1 MKQSKIKLFKIF
13 PTLKKPITIYSME
26 EKIPQSVMNQSESLS
41 KTIEN
46 LENLK
51 EMTFRKIKKRNNNND
66 YLNNTLTEKDDNYIS
81 TIYTSYNQNSEQEL
95 SSRYYLNSQLNDFQ
109 KTSIQ
114 HFFKKTPKDNSIFTH
129 SVDNKELY
137 SNPFKSQH
145 ALNFNNNIYKT
156 LNNIRMEH
164 QFNCYTRR
172 INDYHQ
178 KEKMLKLMPKVKIS
192 KITSDSNNN
201 VKKSKIKKKN
211 SYKGLLKIKTDDL
224 PIIPTS
230 KLLPR
235 DDLLNALSI
244 HQSCINTLFHPS
256 SRGQFSICKT
266 EGNKLYIFG
275 GIQSKFLNDLWIC
288 QIGTK
293 NIINKIDDDLIKKLK
308 KNSSINEFINWRK
321 VSLRDDDSPITRYGH
336 SMSYYLDNLYIFG
349 GTFPRNNMRDKEEN
363 ICIFDMKRENFYY
376 PKCQNAKNVKFRRN
390 HIGIGIGS
398 TLLIHGGIDDN
409 GNYLNDLWIFDCLK
423 YKWFPLNFRTLIKIP
438 RIAFHSAAL
447 VIKNISIL
455 IHKDLNVYKFPEG
468 SITKGKIGKPK
479 IEGIYIFG
487 GIDKEN
493 NFYKKLWLIRIGVK
507 PVDIVEVPTNGIEP
521 APRINSSMCFFNV
534 LNLLCLYGGKND
546 DINKGNLLNDVW
558 FFDLENFNWIRPVYE
573 QENFIPLAEHS
584 IVNYGNKILILG
596 GFGND
601 GYVRFDINTIEID
614 ALNSQE
620 NENLIKQMFN

>member
-201 VKKSKIKKKN
+201 VKKSKIKKK
-211 SYKGLLKIKTDDL
+211 I
-224 PIIPTS
+224 
-230 KLLPR
+230 
-235 DDLLNALSI
+235 
-244 HQSCINTLFHPS
+244 
-256 SRGQFSICKT
+256 
-266 EGNKLYIFG
+266 
-275 GIQSKFLNDLWIC
+275 
-288 QIGTK
+288 
-293 NIINKIDDDLIKKLK
+293 
-308 KNSSINEFINWRK
+308 
-321 VSLRDDDSPITRYGH
+321 
-336 SMSYYLDNLYIFG
+336 
-349 GTFPRNNMRDKEEN
+349 
-363 ICIFDMKRENFYY
+363 
-376 PKCQNAKNVKFRRN
+376 
-390 HIGIGIGS
+390 
-398 TLLIHGGIDDN
+398 
-409 GNYLNDLWIFDCLK
+409 
-423 YKWFPLNFRTLIKIP
+423 
-438 RIAFHSAAL
+438 
-447 VIKNISIL
+447 VIK
-455 IHKDLNVYKFPEG
+455 VY
-468 SITKGKIGKPK
+468 
-479 IEGIYIFG
+479 
-487 GIDKEN
+487 
-493 NFYKKLWLIRIGVK
+493 
-507 PVDIVEVPTNGIEP
+507 
-521 APRINSSMCFFNV
+521 
-534 LNLLCLYGGKND
+534 
-546 DINKGNLLNDVW
+546 
-558 FFDLENFNWIRPVYE
+558 
-573 QENFIPLAEHS
+573 
-584 IVNYGNKILILG
+584 
-596 GFGND
+596 
-601 GYVRFDINTIEID
+601 
-614 ALNSQE
+614 
-620 NENLIKQMFN
+620 